1 MKYNRLMN
9 LTECTR
15 PETLLKKHSNFGI
28 LIEYKRRHF
37 TL

>member
-15 PETLLKKHSNFGI
+15 PETLLNTHSNYGI